1 MKYGVIANPD
11 RHAVRGILSHLIE
24 WCGEQHC
31 SVILNNVFK
40 GDLSEFNSK
49 PVEFVNYEDEIAEQ
63 ADFIVA
69 IGGDGTILWASQ
81 LVKDRDIPILG
92 VNCGRMGFLADIRED
107 QLLTALDATKHGSY
121 YLDRRHMLVSTL
133 PDGTE
138 HYALN
143 ELLFARAGKASMI
156 TLTAEYDGLLV
167 NKYWA
172 DGLIVSTPTGS
183 TAYNLSSGGPI
194 VMPQT
199 NVVILTP
206 INPHTLTTRPLVL
219 PGDRELQVIV
229 DPPEQEILF
238 SNDGRECPVDPAV
251 KQFTIKRT
259 DFSVNLVKLQ
269 TYNYFQTLR
278 TKLMWGL
285 DFRK

>member
-11 RHAVRGILSHLIE
+11 RHAVHTTLSRLIH
-24 WCGEQHC
+24 WCEENHFT
-31 SVILNNVFK
+31 VLLDKVFK
-40 GDLSEFNSK
+40 NNIPESSFEY
-49 PVEFVNYEDEIAEQ
+49 VEFLNQENEIANH

-81 LVKDRDIPILG
+81 LVKDCNIPILG

-107 QLLTALDATKHGSY
+107 QLLTALEATKNGSY
-121 YLDRRHMLVSTL
+121 YLDRRHMLMSTL
-133 PDGTE
+133 PDGSV

-143 ELLFARAGKASMI
+143 ELLFARAGRASMV

-194 VMPQT
+194 IMPQT

-219 PGDRELQVIV
+219 PGDRELRVNV
-229 DPPEQEILF
+229 DPPDQEILF
-238 SNDGRECPVDPAV
+238 SNDGRECPVDPSV
-251 KQFTIKRT
+251 KQFTIRRT